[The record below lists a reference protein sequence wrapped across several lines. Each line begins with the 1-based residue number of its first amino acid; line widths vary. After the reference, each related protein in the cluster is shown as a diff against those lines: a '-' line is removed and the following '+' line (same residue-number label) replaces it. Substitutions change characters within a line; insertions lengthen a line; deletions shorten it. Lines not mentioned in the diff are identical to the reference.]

1 MEIDMQ
7 SKYAPNTDRIFAEL
21 LIMMPVSAIVIRVDE
36 EKEKLERS
44 LVSRLNSSFCARDG
58 FT

>member
-1 MEIDMQ
+1 MQ

-44 LVSRLNSSFCARDG
+44 LVSRLNSSFCAREG